1 MRVRLDDPNLL
12 PDLRDA
18 LATRIDAVV
27 AETADGEL
35 EVSIL
40 GSRREPHQRAEL
52 ESRLRAWRL
61 SHPGARVEISD

>member
-1 MRVRLDDPNLL
+1 M
-12 PDLRDA
+12 
-18 LATRIDAVV
+18 RIDAVV